1 MCVHE
6 SKFCNGVNDCTDS
19 TDELFCNI
27 ECDADKEFKCHSP
40 PYCIFKKWQCDGERD
55 CSDGSDEKNCTKSI
69 CPKGEFSCKNSDSSS
84 SGTACIN
91 SQWICDGEDD
101 CGDGSDE
108 ASDLCLSRSCEPNR

>member
-84 SGTACIN
+84 GTDCIN

>member
-84 SGTACIN
+84 ERTGVSFSIKEVFLRTQCPRT
-91 SQWICDGEDD
+91 
-101 CGDGSDE
+101 
-108 ASDLCLSRSCEPNR
+108 DLSKRFLPKPMTTTG